1 MNADGWVTI
10 GTKLDSK
17 QLERDLKN
25 AEKKLQQFE
34 NQVEKLTE
42 QKAKIETTIEI
53 NETEYKQKIDALNQ
67 KYKAEIQANTK
78 WGQVQDQPKIDAKYD
93 QLRYQLEI
101 AYGKSLDQNKA
112 KLDDINKKIQENV
125 HNQGLVNNKIE
136 ELNNKLNDTKGF
148 NFVKKSID
156 GVGNSVEKVTKKIG
170 RMALAVFGIRSAFM
184 FVRNAI
190 NTIANDDEQLK
201 ADIDYMKSAI
211 AYTLE
216 PIVRGIVDL
225 AKQLMFY
232 VGYIV
237 KAFTGK
243 NIFAN
248 ANKGLKSA
256 TGSAKALNK
265 ELSKTTASFDE
276 MNILQDTSSSSA
288 SGGTSGIVTPSFDLS
303 APDNIE
309 PPEWLTWLVD
319 HKNEVLA
326 VLGGI
331 VTAIGLI
338 NIGLGLTKAIGI
350 GIAIA
355 GIIYAIEKLIDYLN
369 DPTFNNFIGI
379 LEGIA
384 VAVLGIGIAVASLP
398 IAIAGAI
405 ALIVLLIVQN
415 FDKIMN
421 LFNGLISWLDKN
433 VLGALKNL
441 FGPLGNI
448 LYAPIK
454 YFAEMAKG
462 IFESFY
468 GGIKRVIEGVM
479 KIFQG
484 DFWGGIKSIF
494 GGMLSVLTAPLQ
506 GFLKAVKSIIP
517 LVINFFQE
525 MWGYLKQI
533 GSKAGEVISGAF
545 KGVVNGVLG
554 AIENILNFPI
564 RSINKLIGV
573 INKVPG
579 INLGKLSTFNLPRLA
594 KGGIVNNPGPG
605 VMMGSYIAGEKGPEA
620 VIPLDDATLDRLG
633 LAFARHTTINAT
645 IPVYAYNRQVARE
658 IRKIEAEQS
667 FATNS

>member
-1 MNADGWVTI
+1 MDGWVTI
-10 GTKLDSK
+10 GAKLDSK
-17 QLERDLKN
+17 QLERDLKSEKLKLEKFEKE
-25 AEKKLQQFE
+25 AEKL
-34 NQVEKLTE
+34 
-42 QKAKIETTIEI
+42 A
-53 NETEYKQKIDALNQ
+53 KQKIKIEAEIELKGKEFDRKIEEIKA
-67 KYKAEIQANTK
+67 KAEAQKIGLGTTTAKDITTRE
-78 WGQVQDQPKIDAKYD
+78 KIDATAQAKINSLTQKYN
-93 QLRYQLEI
+93 QYLEQ
-101 AYGKSLDQNKA
+101 ADSKTV
-112 KLDDINKKIQENV
+112 DINKKIQENAY
-125 HNQGLVNNKIE
+125 NQGLVNNNIE
-136 ELNNKLNDTKGF
+136 KMSAELKKVSGFETIKGSVD
-148 NFVKKSID
+148 N
-156 GVGNSVEKVTKKIG
+156 VGNSVEKVTRRIG
-170 RMALAVFGIRSAFM
+170 KMALAVFGIRSAFM

-237 KAFTGK
+237 KALTGK

-248 ANKGLKSA
+248 ANKSLKNA

-276 MNILQDTSSSSA
+276 MNVLQDTSSSSGGDA
-288 SGGTSGIVTPSFDLS
+288 SGAVTPSFDLTKIEDMKI
-303 APDNIE
+303 PWLDNILKYKDE
-309 PPEWLTWLVD
+309 I
-319 HKNEVLA
+319 LA
-326 VLGGI
+326 VLAGI
-331 VTAIGLI
+331 VGAITAIK
-338 NIGLGLTKAIGI
+338 LGFEGIKALGI

-369 DPTFNNFIGI
+369 DPTFDNFIGI

-384 VAVLGIGIAVASLP
+384 VAVLGVA
-398 IAIAGAI
+398 IAIGAWPVAIGAAI
-405 ALIVLLIVQN
+405 ALVVLLIVQN
-415 FDKIMN
+415 FDKIMS
-421 LFNGLISWLDKN
+421 LFNQLISWLDKN
-433 VLGALKNL
+433 VLGALKKL
-441 FGPLGNI
+441 FGPVGNL
-448 LYAPIK
+448 LYIPIK
-454 YFAEMAKG
+454 WFVETAKG
-462 IFESFY
+462 AFEGFY

-479 KIFQG
+479 KIFKG
-484 DFWGGIKSIF
+484 DFFGGIKDIF
-494 GGMLSVLTAPLQ
+494 GGLLSIMLAPLR
-506 GFLKAVKSIIP
+506 GFLSGAWAIIQQ
-517 LVINFFQE
+517 IYGFFRDL
-525 MWGYLKQI
+525 GGKV
-533 GSKAGEVISGAF
+533 GEVVGGAF
-545 KGVVNGVLG
+545 KTVINGVLG
-554 AIENILNFPI
+554 AIETILNFPI
-564 RSINKLIGV
+564 KQINKLIGV

-605 VMMGSYIAGEKGPEA
+605 VMMGSYIAGERGPEA

>member
-1 MNADGWVTI
+1 MDGYVTI
-10 GTKLDSK
+10 GTELDTKSFDAQIDYVKSQLDDVEDKLK
-17 QLERDLKN
+17 QADMGFEVGDT
-25 AEKKLQQFE
+25 KKLEAQY
-34 NQVEKLTE
+34 EKLTDKLRNLIKKKE
-42 QKAKIETTIEI
+42 EF
-53 NETEYKQKIDALNQ
+53 NQ
-67 KYKAEIQANTK
+67 KQM
-78 WGQVQDQPKIDAKYD
+78 VDFSP
-93 QLRYQLEI
+93 
-101 AYGKSLDQNKA
+101 
-112 KLDDINKKIQENV
+112 
-125 HNQGLVNNKIE
+125 
-136 ELNNKLNDTKGF
+136 
-148 NFVKKSID
+148 VKNSID
-156 GVGNSVEKVTKKIG
+156 SVGNSVEKVTKRIG
-170 RMALAVFGIRSAFM
+170 KMVLAVFGIRSAFM

-276 MNILQDTSSSSA
+276 MNILQDTSSSSGGDI
-288 SGGTSGIVTPSFDLS
+288 SGTVTPSFDLS

-384 VAVLGIGIAVASLP
+384 VAVLGVAIAVSAWP
-398 IAIAGAI
+398 VAIGAAI
-405 ALIVLLIVQN
+405 ALVVLLIVQN
-415 FDKIMN
+415 FDKIMS

-554 AIENILNFPI
+554 ANESILNFPI

-594 KGGIVNNPGPG
+594 KGGIVNQPGSG
-605 VMMGSYIAGEKGPEA
+605 VMVGSAVAGERGREG
-620 VIPLDDATLDRLG
+620 VIPLTDSQQMALLG
-633 LAFARHTTINAT
+633 EAIGRYITVNANIT
-645 IPVYAYNRQVARE
+645 NTMNGRIISRELQKLNNEIDFAYNR
-658 IRKIEAEQS
+658 
-667 FATNS
+667 

>member
-1 MNADGWVTI
+1 MDGYVTI
-10 GTKLDSK
+10 GTELDTKSFDAQIDYVKSQLDDVEDKLK
-17 QLERDLKN
+17 QADMGFEVGDT
-25 AEKKLQQFE
+25 KKLEAQY
-34 NQVEKLTE
+34 EKLTDKLRNLIKKKE
-42 QKAKIETTIEI
+42 EF
-53 NETEYKQKIDALNQ
+53 NQ
-67 KYKAEIQANTK
+67 KQM
-78 WGQVQDQPKIDAKYD
+78 VDFSP
-93 QLRYQLEI
+93 
-101 AYGKSLDQNKA
+101 
-112 KLDDINKKIQENV
+112 
-125 HNQGLVNNKIE
+125 
-136 ELNNKLNDTKGF
+136 
-148 NFVKKSID
+148 VKNSID
-156 GVGNSVEKVTKKIG
+156 SVGNSVEKVTKRIG
-170 RMALAVFGIRSAFM
+170 KMVLAVFGIRSAFM

-276 MNILQDTSSSSA
+276 MNILQDTSSSSGGDI
-288 SGGTSGIVTPSFDLS
+288 SGTVTPSFDLS

-384 VAVLGIGIAVASLP
+384 VAVLGVAIAVSAWP
-398 IAIAGAI
+398 VAIGAAI
-405 ALIVLLIVQN
+405 ALVVLLIVQN
-415 FDKIMN
+415 FDKIMS

-554 AIENILNFPI
+554 AIESILNFPI

-594 KGGIVNNPGPG
+594 KGGIVNQPGSG
-605 VMMGSYIAGEKGPEA
+605 VMVGSAVAGERGREG
-620 VIPLDDATLDRLG
+620 VIPLTDSQQMALLG
-633 LAFARHTTINAT
+633 EAIGRYITVNANIT
-645 IPVYAYNRQVARE
+645 NTMNGRIISRELQKLNNEIDFAYNR
-658 IRKIEAEQS
+658 
-667 FATNS
+667 